1 MRQISDRLARAVE
14 ALPLTPG
21 MRVLE
26 IGCGPGV
33 AARAV
38 AARIGSGK
46 VLAIDRSQTAIDQ
59 AVRGSAAEIAAG
71 RLEFRCAAIEDFV
84 PAEGEAPFDLAYAH
98 RVGALDGRHPAAGK
112 RALAR
117 LKQVLKPGALLV
129 IDDRP
134 PIRAEDLD
142 V

>member
-1 MRQISDRLARAVE
+1 MPISDRLRQAVK

-38 AARIGSGK
+38 AAQIGDGK
-46 VLAIDRSQTAIDQ
+46 VVAIDRSETAIDQ
-59 AVRGSAAEIAAG
+59 ATRGSAAEIAAG
-71 RLEFRCAAIEDFV
+71 RLEFRCSAIEDF
-84 PAEGEAPFDLAYAH
+84 ALADGEAPFDLAYAH
-98 RVGALDGRHPAAGK
+98 RVGALDGRHPEAGRK
-112 RALAR
+112 ALAV
-117 LKQVLKPGALLV
+117 LKRVLKPGGVMV

-134 PIRAEDLD
+134 PIPVEQL
-142 V
+142 